1 MKEKDSGFFWPSFTD
16 LMTSLFFIM
25 LVLYVLTSIKLKAE
39 LIRSEKEKKATE
51 EELKRIKNIDNAIK
65 ALPERYFRY
74 DSIYKRFSL
83 VENVEF
89 DKGSDSIKTVSRQYL
104 LDVGKSIKDLI
115 EKLKTEKFSGGKTK
129 YVVIIEG
136 MSSDDGYIDNF
147 PLSYKRAWAVLKLW
161 TNNNL
166 AFDQNVCEV
175 QIAGSGS
182 KGIGRLPK
190 NSENLD
196 DSKNQRILIQ
206 IIPKIDLS
214 K

>member
-1 MKEKDSGFFWPSFTD
+1 MKENDSSFFWPSFTD

-25 LVLYVLTSIKLKAE
+25 LVLYVLTYIKLQ
-39 LIRSEKEKKATE
+39 SEKKATE
-51 EELKRIKNIDNAIK
+51 DELKRIKQIDNAIK
-65 ALPERYFRY
+65 ALPERYFKY
-74 DSIYKRFSL
+74 DAKYKRFSL

-89 DKGSDSIKTVSRQYL
+89 DKGSDSIKIVSKQYL
-104 LDVGKSIKDLI
+104 IDVGKSIKELI
-115 EKLKTEKFSGGKTK
+115 ENLKTRKFSGGKTK

-136 MSSDDGYIDNF
+136 MSSNDGYVDNF

-161 TNNNL
+161 RNNKIVL
-166 AFDQNVCEV
+166 DQDVCEV

-182 KGIGRLPK
+182 EGIGRIPV
-190 NSENLD
+190 NSENIN

-206 IIPKIDLS
+206 IVPKIDLS

>member
-25 LVLYVLTSIKLKAE
+25 LVLYVLTYIKLQ
-39 LIRSEKEKKATE
+39 SEKKATE

-74 DSIYKRFSL
+74 DAKYKRFSL
-83 VENVEF
+83 VENVQF
-89 DKGSDSIKTVSRQYL
+89 DKGSDSIKIVSRQYL

-115 EKLKTEKFSGGKTK
+115 EKLKTENFSGGKTK

-136 MSSDDGYIDNF
+136 MSSNDGYVDNF

-161 TNNNL
+161 TNNNIAL
-166 AFDQNVCEV
+166 DQNVCEV

-182 KGIGRLPK
+182 EGIGRLPK